1 MTLLLTKAEAAR
13 AVVRAKTTLECGG
26 RQITLA
32 PGVLLIDEEKLGRAV
47 RALREEVGET
57 EAREIIRTEP
67 DAALTLAGWW
77 DEDGEAV
84 SYTHLTLPTIRLV

>member
-47 RALREEVGET
+47 RA
-57 EAREIIRTEP
+57 
-67 DAALTLAGWW
+67 
-77 DEDGEAV
+77 
-84 SYTHLTLPTIRLV
+84 